1 MPSTIS
7 RYILRRVLVYLFAMT
22 GLALLALLLERMIR
36 LMGIV
41 ANWEGGL
48 TLVVRMMLNLVPH
61 YLGMALPAAFF
72 FGVLLTFNHLNRN
85 GELAVLQAS
94 GLGLMRLLR
103 PVVGLALILAAV
115 AAATFGFLQPYGRY
129 TYRAIAH
136 DASHVTLGSS
146 VMPGKFFHTDDMTF
160 MAERVSPDGSRL
172 EGIFVSEH
180 EAGGKTFTTTAEEGT
195 FQPGGKPGEVM
206 LLLRNGVRTERGPA
220 GGAKTTLTFAEY
232 RWPIRRGDDWAFRA
246 RGHDERELTLPEL
259 WNALGKP
266 PPQGVDASE
275 IEAEYHGRI
284 VQILSVV
291 FLPFLAMPLGLGGG
305 RGGQTYGLG
314 LGLLALVVY
323 EQALQFGLSLSAKDI
338 VQPLFGLWL
347 PFMLFAV
354 GSLAFFLYTSL
365 RIVPEPLGNLPARI
379 ESLIAAVP
387 ARLPRLRRS
396 T

>member
-41 ANWEGGL
+41 SNWEGGL

-103 PVVGLALILAAV
+103 PVVGLALVLAAV
-115 AAATFGFLQPYGRY
+115 AAVTFGFLQPYGRY
-129 TYRAIAH
+129 AYRSIAH
-136 DASHVTLGSS
+136 DASHVTIGSS

-172 EGIFVSEH
+172 EGIFVNEH
-180 EAGGKTFTTTAEEGT
+180 EPDGQVFTTTAEEGT
-195 FQPGGKPGEVM
+195 FQPGTKPGEVM
-206 LLLRNGVRTERGPA
+206 LLLRSGVRTERGPN

-232 RWPIRRGDDWAFRA
+232 RWPISRGDDWAFRP
-246 RGHDERELTLPEL
+246 RGQDERELTLPEL

-275 IEAEYHGRI
+275 IDAEYHGRI

-347 PFMLFAV
+347 PFMIFAV

-365 RIVPEPLGNLPARI
+365 RIVPEPLGNLPARV
-379 ESLIAAVP
+379 EVLVAAVS